1 MEFGRISLIL
11 RHNLNLNLMKPT
23 LPRLFRFA
31 FLLILAWGVMAF
43 DACNDDPLLDSN
55 GGGGG
60 GGCAGSHCSARIVP
74 DSVPNPA
81 SF

>member
-1 MEFGRISLIL
+1 
-11 RHNLNLNLMKPT
+11 MKPSLSGLLRLVALIT
-23 LPRLFRFA
+23 LAL
-31 FLLILAWGVMAF
+31 GVMAF
-43 DACNDDPLLDSN
+43 DSCNDDPLLDSS
-55 GGGGG
+55 GGNGG